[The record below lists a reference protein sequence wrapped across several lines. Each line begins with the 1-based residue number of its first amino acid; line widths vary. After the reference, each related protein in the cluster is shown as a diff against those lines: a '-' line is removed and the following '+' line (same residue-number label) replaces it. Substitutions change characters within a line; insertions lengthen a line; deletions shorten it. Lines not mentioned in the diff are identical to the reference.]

1 MTDGTGGDG
10 RTRTVIVG
18 GSLGG
23 VRTAENLREAGY
35 AGEVVL
41 VEAEAGPPYDRPPLS
56 KDVLAGGRT
65 RHDIALT
72 SAADLADLDIRFVDG
87 VLATGLDL
95 AERTVELSGG
105 TILGYDHLVVATGA
119 APGRLP
125 HDCTQVAYLRS
136 FDDAERIRASFE
148 AGCRLVVIGGG
159 FIGAEVAAA
168 ARARGLPVTVL
179 EAAPVPLARVL
190 GTDVGRLLGDL
201 HVEHGVELRCGVQVV
216 GIQDRGDAAVVH
228 LADGAAL
235 PADLVVV
242 GIGATPNVEWL
253 AGSGLTLDDGVVC
266 DETCQAVGATGV
278 YAVGD
283 VARWWNPRY
292 EALMRVE
299 HWTNA
304 AEQAQAV
311 ADAITGT
318 PRPYAHVPYVWSK
331 QYGHM
336 IQVLGRF
343 SGGAPRIR
351 TPAEGVRGLCAWY
364 GPAGSVEGLLT
375 VDQPRLMVKARRA
388 LAAGA
393 SGIELAQ
400 LVAAHAETVPAI
412 LDRRRP
418 SLSGR

>member
-1 MTDGTGGDG
+1 MTGSTGAD
-10 RTRTVIVG
+10 RRMRTVIVG

-23 VRTAENLREAGY
+23 VRTAANLREAGY
-35 AGEVVL
+35 AGAVVL
-41 VEAEAGPPYDRPPLS
+41 VEAEAGLPYDRPPLS

-65 RHDIALT
+65 RQDIALT
-72 SAADLADLDIRFVDG
+72 SSEDLTEFDIGLVGG
-87 VLATGLDL
+87 VGATGLDL
-95 AERTVELSGG
+95 AERAVELSDGS
-105 TILGYDHLVVATGA
+105 ILGFDHLVIATGA
-119 APGRLP
+119 APRRLP
-125 HDCTQVAYLRS
+125 HDSAHVAYLRT

-190 GTDVGRLLGDL
+190 GTDIGRLLGGV
-201 HVEHGVELRCGVQVV
+201 HVEHGVDLRCGVQVV
-216 GIQDRGDAAVVH
+216 GIEDDGDAAVVH
-228 LADGAAL
+228 LADGTAV

-266 DETCQAVGATGV
+266 DETCQAVGAPGV

-292 EALMRVE
+292 AALMRVE

-304 AEQAQAV
+304 VEQAQAV

-318 PRPYAHVPYVWSK
+318 PRPYGHVPYVWSK

-336 IQVLGRF
+336 IQVMGRF
-343 SGGAPRIR
+343 DGGAPEIR
-351 TPAEGVRGLCAWY
+351 TPADGVRGLCAWS
-364 GPAGSVEGLLT
+364 GPSGSVEGLLT
-375 VDQPRLMVKARRA
+375 VDQPRLMAKARRA

-400 LVAAHAETVPAI
+400 LVTAHAATVP
-412 LDRRRP
+412 P
-418 SLSGR
+418 SRIGAGRV